1 MMNARTEM
9 KRLFLSMQSVNT
21 YPIKLYSVYAFP
33 SESTKRQEI
42 AVNKSNP
49 RCQRTPM
56 FIATKRLPSRDLMT

>member
-1 MMNARTEM
+1 MMNVRTEM

-49 RCQRTPM
+49 RCERTPM
-56 FIATKRLPSRDLMT
+56 FIKTKHLPSQGFIT